1 MPAARSALRRSCSD
15 FILRPGITLRNSLVR
30 TGLRASSR
38 SISTVHFALIKSSVL
53 VIGQMELSQL
63 MTFEDPIGRVAKIC
77 DLLCA

>member
-1 MPAARSALRRSCSD
+1 M
-15 FILRPGITLRNSLVR
+15 R